1 MTPDRI
7 AIACSID
14 DRYALPLVVMLESL
28 VERLR
33 APWRATV
40 HLLHRGLSRQSLA
53 AVASVVDLRPIELS
67 GPCLD
72 RLPRDGRL
80 PLEAAAPLL
89 LPELIPPDVPRVLF
103 LDADMLV
110 LDDIGPLWTLDLAGR
125 ALAAAVDPAIPLCH
139 SPRGVPRAAARGIPP
154 HTPYFNAGVMLVD
167 LDAWRSRGIA
177 DRAFRY
183 VGELGSRV
191 DFLHQQ
197 ALNATAWDDWTRLDQ
212 RWNVPATAGRW
223 FDATPAAAVAAPG
236 IVHFAGRMKPWR
248 MRVTGRFAEP
258 YARALSRVAGRLPA
272 QPRTVQDTLAG
283 FYDRRLRC
291 VCHPCERFLWTRGL
305 L

>member
-1 MTPDRI
+1 MTPDTI
-7 AIACSID
+7 AIACSVD
-14 DRYALPLVVMLESL
+14 DRYVLPLVVMLDSL
-28 VERLR
+28 VETLRPPRRARL
-33 APWRATV
+33 
-40 HLLHRGLSRQSLA
+40 HLLHHGLSRGSLDAIA
-53 AVASVVDLRPIELS
+53 AVVETRVVDIP
-67 GPCLD
+67 GACLD

-80 PLEAAAPLL
+80 PPEAAAPLL
-89 LPELIPPDVPRVLF
+89 LPELLPADLARVLF

-110 LDDIGPLWTLDLAGR
+110 LDDLGPLWTLDLAGR

-139 SPRGVPRAAARGIPP
+139 SPRGVPRAAAHGIPA
-154 HTPYFNAGVMLVD
+154 HAPYFNAGVMLLD
-167 LDAWRSRGIA
+167 LDAWRGRGIA

-183 VGELGSRV
+183 VGDLGSRV

-197 ALNATAWDDWTRLDQ
+197 ALNATAWDDWKRLDQ
-212 RWNVPATAGRW
+212 RWNVPATGGRW

-248 MRVTGRFAEP
+248 MRIAGRFAAP

-272 QPRTVQDTLAG
+272 PAHTVRDAVAG

-291 VCHPCERFLWTRGL
+291 VCHPGERFLWERGL